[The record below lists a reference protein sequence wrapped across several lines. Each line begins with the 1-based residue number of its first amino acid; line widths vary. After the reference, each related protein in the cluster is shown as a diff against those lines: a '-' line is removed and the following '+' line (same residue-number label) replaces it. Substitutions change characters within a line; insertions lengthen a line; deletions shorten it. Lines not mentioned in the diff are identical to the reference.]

1 MVYRRMVI
9 ITSEIT
15 YLSLDYSLSTRRGVT
30 VVSHFSQSDVTPR
43 FLHDGIQVQADID
56 KGSKS
61 PVPVQEY

>member
-15 YLSLDYSLSTRRGVT
+15 YLSLDLSTRRGVT